1 MRLNQAGKQLAPFLS
16 IFEICFSPNNVV
28 TLGVPTVVK
37 AWLRFSVR
45 ASVSGKIWRPLR
57 KSSAIFRFRRRSCTR
72 FYFTGAPRL
81 FFELCPCFVAGM
93 WLSEHLRSGA
103 SFCVTRAR
111 MDKFLFAWQAWRL
124 LRVAKTRGLGR
135 NERCAFGGHFCVL
148 PQPSRPFVP
157 DRSRRGLVLI
167 FMVSDSSLCGAVL
180 ILRLLAQPSQ
190 HLLPV
195 LLRYLSLSLCT
206 LGLSDRSCFCVVLI
220 SIIKEIL
227 CLDLTQRILE
237 IL

>member
-1 MRLNQAGKQLAPFLS
+1 
-16 IFEICFSPNNVV
+16 
-28 TLGVPTVVK
+28 
-37 AWLRFSVR
+37 
-45 ASVSGKIWRPLR
+45 
-57 KSSAIFRFRRRSCTR
+57 
-72 FYFTGAPRL
+72 
-81 FFELCPCFVAGM
+81 
-93 WLSEHLRSGA
+93 
-103 SFCVTRAR
+103 

-180 ILRLLAQPSQ
+180 ILRLLAQPSL

-195 LLRYLSLSLCT
+195 RLIYLSLSICT

-220 SIIKEIL
+220 SIFKEIL